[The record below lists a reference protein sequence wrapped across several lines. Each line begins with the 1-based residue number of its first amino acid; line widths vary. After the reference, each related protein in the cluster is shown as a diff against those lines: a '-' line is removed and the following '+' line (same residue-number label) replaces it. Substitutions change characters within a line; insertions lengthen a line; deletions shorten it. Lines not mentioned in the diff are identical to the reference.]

1 MKKIFLAGILF
12 GALNFAQASTISAPS
27 GMIGTGALIGT
38 YAYLWSVPLNQ
49 DVTSASITF
58 SSVTETLSGNGNDIS
73 VDVGSF
79 IGMAVDQSKAPTSG
93 NYSTVTDNDAPGD
106 AFAAN
111 TTGVDPTAINL
122 GTQLFPK
129 LNVAETWT
137 YTFTAAQL
145 VALNSYINAG
155 NWGFEIDP
163 DCHFT
168 VGGITFNY
176 TPATVVTK
184 TSVPDHATTAG
195 LLGLTFVGLM
205 AFRRKLCFN

>member
-1 MKKIFLAGILF
+1 MKKLLLAGVLL
-12 GALNFAQASTISAPS
+12 GALNFAQATTISAPS
-27 GMIGTGALIGT
+27 GMIGTSALIGT
-38 YAYLWSVPLNQ
+38 YAYLWSVPLDQ

-58 SSVTETLSGNGNDIS
+58 TAVTETHSGNGNDIS

-93 NYSTVTDNDAPGD
+93 NYSKITDNDAKGD

-111 TTGVDPTAINL
+111 TTGIKPTAINL
-122 GTQLFPK
+122 GTEPFPS
-129 LNVAETWT
+129 LNVAQTWT

-145 VALNSYINAG
+145 LALNSYISAG

-163 DCHFT
+163 DCYFT

-176 TPATVVTK
+176 TTETNK
-184 TSVPDHATTAG
+184 SIGVPDNSTTAI
-195 LLGLTFVGLM
+195 LLGLAFFGLF
-205 AFRRKLCFN
+205 AFRRKFCLN